1 MAGFSDPRRSL
12 RDRSDLIPK
21 SKTSARVSVPWTVAE
36 QRAIRWAK
44 SAKPEQL
51 SPAQRDVRHLAAGHV
66 IKALSANDLADLV
79 ERYKNAFDP
88 PA

>member
-1 MAGFSDPRRSL
+1 MAGFTDPRRNL
-12 RDRSDLIPK
+12 RDTSDLIPK
-21 SKTSARVSVPWTVAE
+21 AKPTARVSVPWSPAE

-51 SPAQRDVRHLAAGHV
+51 SATQRSVRHLAAGHV
-66 IKALSANDLADLV
+66 IKALSADDLADLV